1 MFHHKNNS
9 IMKKI
14 IIVSV
19 LSLCVMLTSCSVL
32 SGLADQI
39 KGIAN
44 LANCE
49 YSLNNVSN
57 VSVAGVDVKKV
68 AGGQI
73 GVTDIA
79 KLAASI
85 MNKQIPL
92 AMDFNVGIKNPT
104 QTNAQLN
111 TMDWMVNVQNTQLA
125 QGTTKKSYTINA
137 GRTSTVPLNVA
148 TDMYRIFSKDGIESL
163 KGFAGSFKSDGTS
176 SKVGIKVRPTLN
188 VGNYALKTPN
198 YITIEKNIG
207 KKATNTST
215 VQTKKS

>member
-1 MFHHKNNS
+1 
-9 IMKKI
+9 
-14 IIVSV
+14 
-19 LSLCVMLTSCSVL
+19 MLTSCSVMT
-32 SGLADQI
+32 GLAEQI

-73 GVTDIA
+73 GVTDVA

-85 MNKQIPL
+85 LNKQIPL

-104 QTNAQLN
+104 ETNARLN
-111 TMDWMVNVQNTQLA
+111 MMDWIVNVQNTQLA
-125 QGTTKKSYTINA
+125 QGTTTQNYTINA
-137 GRTSTVPLNVA
+137 KRTSTVPLNVA

-163 KGFAGSFKSDGTS
+163 KNFASSFKNDGTS
-176 SKVGIKVRPTLN
+176 SKVGIKVRPSLN
-188 VGNYALKTPN
+188 VGSQVIKTPN

-207 KKATNTST
+207 KKATNTS
-215 VQTKKS
+215 VETKKS

>member
-1 MFHHKNNS
+1 
-9 IMKKI
+9 MKKI
-14 IIVSV
+14 ILAPI

-39 KGIAN
+39 KSIAN

-49 YSLNNVSN
+49 YSLNSVSN

-73 GVTDIA
+73 GVTDVA

-85 MNKQIPL
+85 INKQIPL

-104 QTNAQLN
+104 ETNAMLSV
-111 TMDWMVNVQNTQLA
+111 MDWIVNVQNTQLA
-125 QGTTKKSYTINA
+125 QGSTTNTYKINA
-137 GRTSTVPLNVA
+137 GRTSTVPLSVA

-163 KGFAGSFKSDGTS
+163 KNFASSFKSDGTS
-176 SKVGIKVRPTLN
+176 SKVGIKVRPSLN
-188 VGNYALKTPN
+188 VGSQVLKTPN

-207 KKATNTST
+207 KKASNTS
-215 VQTKKS
+215 VETKKS

>member
-1 MFHHKNNS
+1 
-9 IMKKI
+9 MKKVL
-14 IIVSV
+14 IVST
-19 LSLCVMLTSCSVL
+19 LSLCVMLTSCEAL

-73 GVTDIA
+73 GVSDVA

-85 MNKQIPL
+85 INKQIPL

-111 TMDWMVNVQNTQLA
+111 TMDWIVNVQNTQLA
-125 QGTTKKSYTINA
+125 QGTTNRNYTINA
-137 GRTSTVPLNVA
+137 GRTSTVPLNVS
-148 TDMYRIFSKDGIESL
+148 TDMYRIFSKDGVESL
-163 KGFAGSFKSDGTS
+163 KSFAGSFKSDGTS

-188 VGNYALKTPN
+188 VGSYALKTPN

>member
-1 MFHHKNNS
+1 
-9 IMKKI
+9 MKKVVI
-14 IIVSV
+14 ISI

-32 SGLADQI
+32 SGVAEQI

-44 LANCE
+44 LVNCE

-73 GVTDIA
+73 GVADVA

-85 MNKQIPL
+85 INKQIPL

-104 QTNAQLN
+104 ETNAMLSV
-111 TMDWMVNVQNTQLA
+111 MDWIVNVQNTQLA
-125 QGTTKKSYTINA
+125 QGSTTNSYKISA
-137 GRTSTVPLNVA
+137 GRTSTVPLSVA

-163 KGFAGSFKSDGTS
+163 KGFASSFKSDGTS
-176 SKVGIKVRPTLN
+176 SKVGIKVRPSLN
-188 VGNYALKTPN
+188 VGSQVLKTPN
-198 YITIEKNIG
+198 YITIEKNVG
-207 KKATNTST
+207 KKASNTT
-215 VQTKKS
+215 VETKKS

>member
-1 MFHHKNNS
+1 
-9 IMKKI
+9 MKKLI
-14 IIVSV
+14 IISS
-19 LSLCVMLTSCSVL
+19 LSLCLMLTSCSIL
-32 SGLADQI
+32 SGVAEQI

-73 GVTDIA
+73 GVADVA

-85 MNKQIPL
+85 MQKQIPL

-104 QTNAQLN
+104 QTNALLN

-125 QGTTKKSYTINA
+125 QGTTTKSYTVGA

-163 KGFAGSFKSDGTS
+163 KGFASSFKSDGTS
-176 SKVGIKVRPTLN
+176 SKVGIKVRPTLK
-188 VGNYALKTPN
+188 VGDYALKTPN

-207 KKATNTST
+207 KKASNTQT
-215 VQTKKS
+215 VDTKKRS

>member
-1 MFHHKNNS
+1 
-9 IMKKI
+9 MKKI
-14 IIVSV
+14 ILAPI

-39 KGIAN
+39 KSIAN

-49 YSLNNVSN
+49 YSLNSVSI

-73 GVTDIA
+73 GVTDVA

-85 MNKQIPL
+85 INKQIPL

-104 QTNAQLN
+104 ETNAMLSV
-111 TMDWMVNVQNTQLA
+111 MDWIVNVQNTQLA
-125 QGTTKKSYTINA
+125 QGSTTNTYKINA
-137 GRTSTVPLNVA
+137 GRTSTVPLSVA

-163 KGFAGSFKSDGTS
+163 KNFASSFKSDGTS
-176 SKVGIKVRPTLN
+176 SKVGIKVRPSLN
-188 VGNYALKTPN
+188 VGSQVLKTPN

-207 KKATNTST
+207 KKASNTS
-215 VQTKKS
+215 VETKKS